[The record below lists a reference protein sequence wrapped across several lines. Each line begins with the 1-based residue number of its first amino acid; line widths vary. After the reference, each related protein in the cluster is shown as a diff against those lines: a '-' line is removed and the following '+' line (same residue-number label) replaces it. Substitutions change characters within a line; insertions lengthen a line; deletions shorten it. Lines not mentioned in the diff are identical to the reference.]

1 MHTPG
6 IDGVRGRHSVAI
18 YQPTPSWQDTRNK
31 VQNPEKQVLAQG
43 LEMSHVFSY
52 TAVNAERRHLK
63 NLLLF
68 LALLVPFFDDSLECS
83 NTSLQV

>member
-1 MHTPG
+1 M
-6 IDGVRGRHSVAI
+6 AI

-31 VQNPEKQVLAQG
+31 APNPEKQVLAQG
-43 LEMSHVFSY
+43 LGKSRVFSY
-52 TAVNAERRHLK
+52 RAVNVERGHSK

-83 NTSLQV
+83 NTTLQVPK